1 MTEINQTSAKSNSLS
16 TSNTNTTTK
25 PEFDHKFKLMMLGN
39 YNTLIIIQCI
49 YFRYEIFFNQKLNSI
64 KTVQF

>member
-16 TSNTNTTTK
+16 TSNTNTTIK

-39 YNTLIIIQCI
+39 YNTLIIILFTFDLVI
-49 YFRYEIFFNQKLNSI
+49 RNRHFGFKISSYS
-64 KTVQF
+64 

>member
-16 TSNTNTTTK
+16 TSNTNTTIK

-39 YNTLIIIQCI
+39 NLS
-49 YFRYEIFFNQKLNSI
+49 FLKS
-64 KTVQF
+64 KMPGVSS

>member
-1 MTEINQTSAKSNSLS
+1 MTEINQTSAKSNSLT

-39 YNTLIIIQCI
+39 YNTLIIILFTFDLVMVYKEYQ
-49 YFRYEIFFNQKLNSI
+49 YVPN
-64 KTVQF
+64 

>member
-16 TSNTNTTTK
+16 TSNTNTTIK

-39 YNTLIIIQCI
+39 YNTLIIILFTFDLVMVYKEYQ
-49 YFRYEIFFNQKLNSI
+49 YVPN
-64 KTVQF
+64 

>member
-1 MTEINQTSAKSNSLS
+1 MTEINQTSAKFNSLS

-39 YNTLIIIQCI
+39 YKTLIIIL
-49 YFRYEIFFNQKLNSI
+49 FTFDLVMRP
-64 KTVQF
+64 